1 MHFDPK
7 SELIKLQIQTKSIRK
22 TSYSPS
28 RLDRYKTELLLLR
41 KEGASIAELQ
51 RWLRSNRVKVAW
63 STVSRWTLKHA

>member
-7 SELIKLQIQTKSIRK
+7 SELIKLQTQTKSIRK
-22 TSYSPS
+22 TSYSSS
-28 RLDRYKTELLLLR
+28 RLDRYKAELLLLR

>member
-7 SELIKLQIQTKSIRK
+7 AELIKLQNQTKSIRK
-22 TSYSPS
+22 LSYSSS

-51 RWLRSNRVKVAW
+51 RWLRANRVKVAW
-63 STVSRWTLKHA
+63 STVSRWTAKHA